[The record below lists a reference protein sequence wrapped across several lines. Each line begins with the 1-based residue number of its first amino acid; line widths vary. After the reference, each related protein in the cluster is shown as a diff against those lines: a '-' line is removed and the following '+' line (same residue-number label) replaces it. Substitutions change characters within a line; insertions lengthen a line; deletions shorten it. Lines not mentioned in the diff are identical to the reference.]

1 MPRYGD
7 AWVVDRT
14 LYNHINN
21 GAGASCLCC
30 GSIGN
35 DKNNKKSNGPFPFD
49 PEGWRGMLN
58 VLVDWTVEEVGID
71 FQDNVS
77 NDNDTKTKISSY
89 SKKWKWPSCDIRDE
103 IWLDR
108 IRLRRNMMKDVE
120 MYRTFTMEVFMKII
134 SNGTGIG
141 IPSLQDKQPQNKL
154 PQYQQQQQQQQ
165 QQKQLQLQ
173 STSTLKKYC
182 IETIGIES
190 LQKDIFYPIR
200 RNDVFNNIIIVP
212 VERKQTQTDGTLI
225 NSNKG
230 VIKSKALYNIIL
242 DSCLTQV
249 AMFHLTR
256 YGLDGRREV
265 QGFDN
270 DDNIGND
277 RNQNKLEGEEEEW
290 WGEIGFEHLLSY
302 KGDTYGGLGSSG
314 GGEGSDGW
322 FVLDVANNY
331 SDACD
336 NDHHDID
343 NDSSSDEES
352 CEAFDKHVNIMQQ
365 SSQQQEQEQEQE
377 WQLSNDGKNLDTF
390 LSILV
395 CGWLNSNVNY
405 YNDDDPIQL
414 FPKASSNCKA
424 KGGIVQQQQE
434 QQKQN
439 ERLIVGPNFRGDRRV
454 VRLLL
459 ARIWAGRFIE
469 RWRNDHS

>member
-14 LYNHINN
+14 LYNHISN
-21 GAGASCLCC
+21 GVGASCLCC
-30 GSIGN
+30 GGIGGE
-35 DKNNKKSNGPFPFD
+35 KNNKKSKGPFPFD

-58 VLVDWTVEEVGID
+58 VLIDWTAEEVGID

-77 NDNDTKTKISSY
+77 NDNDTTKTKISSSSY
-89 SKKWKWPSCDIRDE
+89 SKKWKWPTCDIRDE
-103 IWLDR
+103 IWFDR

-134 SNGTGIG
+134 SNSTGIG
-141 IPSLQDKQPQNKL
+141 IPSLQDKQRHNQL
-154 PQYQQQQQQQQ
+154 PQYQQQQ
-165 QQKQLQLQ
+165 LQLQ
-173 STSTLKKYC
+173 SKATLKKYC
-182 IETIGIES
+182 LETIGIES

-212 VERKQTQTDGTLI
+212 RERKQTQTDDTLI
-225 NSNKG
+225 KSNKG

-265 QGFDN
+265 KVFDN
-270 DDNIGND
+270 DNIGND
-277 RNQNKLEGEEEEW
+277 RYKKKVEGEEEEW

-314 GGEGSDGW
+314 GGDGSDGW
-322 FVLDVANNY
+322 FVLDVANNCG
-331 SDACD
+331 DDCD

-343 NDSSSDEES
+343 DDSSSSDEDS
-352 CEAFDKHVNIMQQ
+352 CKAFGKYVNIAQQ
-365 SSQQQEQEQEQE
+365 SSQQQEQEQEWE
-377 WQLSNDGKNLDTF
+377 LSNDGKNLDTF

-395 CGWLNSNVNY
+395 CGWLNSNANY

-414 FPKASSNCKA
+414 FPKASSNCKG
-424 KGGIVQQQQE
+424 KGGFIQQQQQQQ

-439 ERLIVGPNFRGDRRV
+439 ERLIVAPNFRGDRRV

-469 RWRNDHS
+469 RWRNDHA